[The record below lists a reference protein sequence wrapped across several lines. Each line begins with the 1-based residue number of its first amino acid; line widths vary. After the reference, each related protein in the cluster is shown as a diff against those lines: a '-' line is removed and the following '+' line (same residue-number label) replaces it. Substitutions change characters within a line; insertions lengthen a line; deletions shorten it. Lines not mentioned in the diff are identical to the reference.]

1 MLIGKIVF
9 IIFGYL
15 TADKLMRR
23 HEARK
28 SRKRTARGLHQQI
41 TSPAPQQVYQ
51 DVPIP
56 QSEAGYQRAPI
67 SRYATQRRME
77 YYGDANTFDAMDGGI
92 VADGEVVY
100 ETREIPGLPVS
111 GYPTQPGIQDDLG
124 ATRGSRDRMYY
135 GDYDYEV
142 HKVPA

>member
-1 MLIGKIVF
+1 MLIGKIIF
-9 IIFGYL
+9 IVFGYL

-56 QSEAGYQRAPI
+56 QSEAGYQRAPV
-67 SRYATQRRME
+67 SRYATQPRVE
-77 YYGDANTFDAMDGGI
+77 YYGDAMDGGI

-111 GYPTQPGIQDDLG
+111 GYPTRPGIQGDLG
-124 ATRGSRDRMYY
+124 ARRGSRDRVYY
-135 GDYDYEV
+135 EDYDYEIR
-142 HKVPA
+142 KVPG